1 LFLPASVRSFC
12 FALLALSL
20 TAGRAF
26 SDEPASRPLWPDG
39 LPDSIIRHGRPETI
53 ENRESGRFSSS
64 GMNRI
69 VSFVETPELTVFP
82 APGVQ
87 EAPAVVIF
95 PGGGF
100 RRLAIDKEGLEIAR
114 RLNEAGMTGVVVKYR
129 LCPEQQQTAEGRVP
143 DSVRAAI
150 LADGPRAVRLVRA
163 NAEAWGID
171 PQRIGVIGFSAG
183 GYMAAWTATHYDSGQ
198 PEAEDPV
205 VRASSRPDFAGLI
218 YPAVPAGIDTVI
230 SADTPPVFLVNAN
243 DDQTTPAVK
252 AIALHGALSA
262 AGVTTEMHI
271 FTRGGHGFGL
281 GVDGG
286 AVTAWPGLFEAW
298 LREQGVIGE
307 K

>member
-1 LFLPASVRSFC
+1 
-12 FALLALSL
+12 
-20 TAGRAF
+20 
-26 SDEPASRPLWPDG
+26 
-39 LPDSIIRHGRPETI
+39 
-53 ENRESGRFSSS
+53 
-64 GMNRI
+64 
-69 VSFVETPELTVFP
+69 
-82 APGVQ
+82 
-87 EAPAVVIF
+87 
-95 PGGGF
+95 
-100 RRLAIDKEGLEIAR
+100 
-114 RLNEAGMTGVVVKYR
+114 VVKYR
-129 LCPEQQQTAEGRVP
+129 LCPEQQETAEGRVP

-171 PQRIGVIGFSAG
+171 PERIGVMGFSAG
-183 GYMAAWTATHYDSGQ
+183 GYMATWSATHYDSGR
-198 PEAEDPV
+198 PESSDPV
-205 VRASSRPDFAGLI
+205 ERASSRPDFAGLI
-218 YPAVPAGIDTVI
+218 YPAVPAGIDSVI

-286 AVTAWPGLFEAW
+286 ALTAWPGLFEAW